1 MNIVLIK
8 TLQLLL
14 CLSLLVVL
22 HEGGHFGFAKLF
34 KTRVT
39 RFYMFANYGF
49 HLFSSYDN
57 WFRRLIGKPLITKRG
72 NEGKNFFAWLRNQY
86 YMLTGQ
92 KEKVVTENIGNKEY
106 DEKAGTEYGIGW
118 LPIGGYVA
126 IDGMIDETHQTLS
139 GEAKPWEF
147 RSKKIW
153 QRFLIM
159 FGGVLMNLI
168 TAWVIYSLVLLAW
181 GRDYV
186 PMTSIEEGFQYNEQ
200 AHAIGFRDGDIPISA
215 DNKEIVEFNIVAVMR
230 TIANAATVTVLREG
244 EEIELTMPKKDL
256 SLLRMIQSQPQ
267 FLTPLAE
274 AYIDSVIPGSA
285 AAKAGIEAGMRM
297 VAVNGKEINTWAD
310 FDYEVTLR
318 RQDVLSSP
326 DCTAADSLKWRTLN
340 VVVATADANRTDTLQ
355 LFLDEKYMMGVT
367 RHIPDFEK
375 VHLDYNIASCIPAG
389 LGYGWRV
396 LKSYVSDLKYVASAD
411 GAKSVGSF
419 ITIGNIF
426 PSAWDWQQFWILT
439 AFISIILAVMNILPI
454 PGLDGGH
461 IVLLF
466 YEGITGRQPSEKV
479 MAVIEKIGL
488 GIIIALM
495 LLAFSN
501 DIRNFILPLFGF

>member
-92 KEKVVTENIGNKEY
+92 QEKVVTENIGNKEY

-168 TAWVIYSLVLLAW
+168 TAWVIYSFVLLAW

-186 PMTSIEEGFQYNEQ
+186 PMTSIEDGFQYNEM
-200 AHAIGFRDGDIPISA
+200 AHEAGFQDGDIPIRA
-215 DNKEIVEFNIVAVMR
+215 DGREIAEFSLGPVMR
-230 TIANAATVTVLREG
+230 TISNAKTVTVLRGNEEVELQMPEEG
-244 EEIELTMPKKDL
+244 L
-256 SLLRMIQSQPQ
+256 SMLQMLQAQPQ
-267 FLTPLAE
+267 FLTPFADAL
-274 AYIDSVIPGSA
+274 IDSVIPGSA
-285 AAKAGIEAGMRM
+285 ADKAGITKGTRLL
-297 VAVNGKEINTWAD
+297 AVNGKDIRTWAD

-326 DCTAADSLKWRTLN
+326 DCTAEDSLRWRTLDA
-340 VVVATADANRTDTLQ
+340 VVASADMSRTDTLQ
-355 LFLDEKYMMGVT
+355 LQLDENYMMGVT
-367 RHIPDFEK
+367 RQVPDFK
-375 VHLDYNIASCIPAG
+375 TVHLDYNIATCIPAG
-389 LGYGWRV
+389 LDYGWRI
-396 LKSYVSDLKYVASAD
+396 LKNYVGDLKYVASAE

-419 ITIGNIF
+419 ITIGSIF
-426 PSAWDWQQFWILT
+426 PSAWDWQQFWMLT

-466 YEGITGRQPSEKV
+466 YEGLTGRQPSEKA
-479 MAVIEKIGL
+479 MEWIEKIGI

-501 DIRNFILPLFGF
+501 DVRNFILPLFGL